1 MKESTNKTAG
11 RTQTG
16 QNKSATKSSR
26 TTTSHASS
34 TSRGTAKSQS
44 SATAAY
50 RAATIPKDTTSTPKN
65 RRATANDAVRL
76 SIECRKDCL
85 TGFRQSRLLSADR
98 PADLQ
103 GIHAAGSSGNRAG
116 TDFAHT
122 IRNG

>member
-44 SATAAY
+44 SATGRVSRSNNPEGHQKIAGQLL
-50 RAATIPKDTTSTPKN
+50 TTQF
-65 RRATANDAVRL
+65 V
-76 SIECRKDCL
+76 
-85 TGFRQSRLLSADR
+85 FR
-98 PADLQ
+98 
-103 GIHAAGSSGNRAG
+103 
-116 TDFAHT
+116 
-122 IRNG
+122 